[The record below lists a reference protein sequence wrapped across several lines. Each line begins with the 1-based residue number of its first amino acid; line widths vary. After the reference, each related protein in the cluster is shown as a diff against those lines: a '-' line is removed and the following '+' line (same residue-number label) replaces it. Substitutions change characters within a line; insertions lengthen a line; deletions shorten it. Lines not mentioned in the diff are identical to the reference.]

1 MRNDLE
7 EEDDIERVR
16 LQMATL
22 LPAGREYPA
31 DVIRAVAA
39 SGGWRDAV
47 HELLQDGKP
56 VAFEAGVYVANA
68 TADAGLF
75 LEIWVVEA
83 GAEAGGYKWSRHG
96 ARSDNDWNS
105 PFFSCAI
112 PEDLTPRHCPRD
124 LEQGS
129 PDADPAAL
137 HWAWATAELAE
148 FERTILA
155 MMPSNQVQV
164 LRRSSRTSAGTSWI
178 ERFPGISPGFE
189 FFYIR
194 DRELASLVDARTNIE
209 VGLFAEMGREQGLTA
224 CRQARAGLARSH
236 PHMSADLNAR
246 LRELAEVSGQ
256 IRLLCADSRAAGAA
270 PIGRA
275 IPIRQRGLL

>member
-1 MRNDLE
+1 MTNDLAV
-7 EEDDIERVR
+7 EDDIERVR
-16 LQMATL
+16 LQMAAL

-31 DVIRAVAA
+31 DVIRMAAA
-39 SGGWRDAV
+39 SGNWRDTL
-47 HELLQDGKP
+47 HELLHDGKP

-75 LEIWVVEA
+75 LEIWLVEA

-105 PFFSCAI
+105 PLFSCAV
-112 PEDLTPRHCPRD
+112 PEDLTPRFLPRD
-124 LEQGS
+124 LE
-129 PDADPAAL
+129 PDPATEDAASL
-137 HWAWATAELAE
+137 HWTWATSELVE
-148 FERTILA
+148 FERSILA
-155 MMPSNQVQV
+155 MLPAGQAHI
-164 LRRSSRTSAGTSWI
+164 LRQSRRASAGDSWM
-178 ERFPGISPGFE
+178 ERFPDISPGFE
-189 FFYIR
+189 FFYLA
-194 DRELASLVDARTNIE
+194 DRELASLVESRTTIE
-209 VGLFAEMGREQGLTA
+209 LDLFAEMGRDQGLIA
-224 CRQARAGLARSH
+224 CRQARASLARSH

-256 IRLLCADSRAAGAA
+256 IRRLSADSRAAGAV